1 MKKFKTLPEQKL
13 HLLTNKNLIDEEII
27 DRILN
32 ERPYASLINPY
43 KKFFT
48 PQLMET
54 YMFMMIK
61 SR

>member
-43 KKFFT
+43 KKFF
-48 PQLMET
+48 
-54 YMFMMIK
+54 
-61 SR
+61 